1 MEQLTNTAKNEP
13 NAKRWRTIFIS
24 DTHLGTRG
32 CRASML
38 LDFLR
43 YNDADT
49 IYLVGDM
56 IDGWRL
62 RKGWFWPQEHND
74 VVQKVM
80 RKVRKGTR
88 VIYVPGNHDE
98 FLRDFL
104 GIHAGG
110 VEIVPYLVH
119 ETADGKRLLV
129 IHGDQFDCVM
139 LHAKWLMHLGDSAYT
154 LALQANTAFSYL
166 RRKLGLPYWSLSKYL
181 KSKVKGAVNFIGD
194 FEQTLAAEAR
204 RQGVDGVVCGHIHH
218 AQMREIDGILYNNT
232 GDWVESCTA
241 LVEDFDGD
249 LQLIHWQM
257 QTPTN

>member
-1 MEQLTNTAKNEP
+1 MEQHANTVKNEP
-13 NAKRWRTIFIS
+13 IAKRWRTIFIS

-32 CRASML
+32 CRAQML

-43 YNDADT
+43 HNDADT
-49 IYLVGDM
+49 MYLVGDM

-74 VVQKVM
+74 VVQKIM

-110 VEIVPYLVH
+110 VEIVPHLVH
-119 ETADGKRLLV
+119 TTADGKRLLV

-139 LHAKWLMHLGDSAYT
+139 LNAKWLMHLGDSAYT
-154 LALQANTAFSYL
+154 LALHANTGFSYI
-166 RRKLGLPYWSLSKYL
+166 RRKLGHS
-181 KSKVKGAVNFIGD
+181 
-194 FEQTLAAEAR
+194 R
-204 RQGVDGVVCGHIHH
+204 
-218 AQMREIDGILYNNT
+218 NT
-232 GDWVESCTA
+232 
-241 LVEDFDGD
+241 
-249 LQLIHWQM
+249 
-257 QTPTN
+257 